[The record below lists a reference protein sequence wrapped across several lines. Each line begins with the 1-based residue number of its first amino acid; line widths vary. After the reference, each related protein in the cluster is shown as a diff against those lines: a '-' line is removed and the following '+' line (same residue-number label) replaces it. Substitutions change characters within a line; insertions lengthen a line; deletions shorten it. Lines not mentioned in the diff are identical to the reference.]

1 MLSWILKRFAMKK
14 SDLELYTPE
23 RWYIN
28 IYKTN
33 GTLILSHG
41 FTSKSC
47 AESFLNGVLDSINS
61 SIKGGAK
68 VDQNVNLPIIEEAIG
83 WKVGDE
89 TFSDYHEA
97 LWCSWNNNYQKIE
110 GIFKKD

>member
-1 MLSWILKRFAMKK
+1 MKR

-28 IYKTN
+28 LYKID

-41 FTSKSC
+41 FTSKRC
-47 AESFLNGVLDSINS
+47 AESFLNGLLDSINS
-61 SIKGGAK
+61 SI
-68 VDQNVNLPIIEEAIG
+68 NVNLPIIEEAIG

-97 LWCSWNNNYQKIE
+97 LWYTWNNNYQKIE

>member
-1 MLSWILKRFAMKK
+1 MKK
-14 SDLELYTPE
+14 SELELYTPE
-23 RWYIN
+23 RWYMN
-28 IYKTN
+28 LYKID

-41 FTSKSC
+41 FTNKRC
-47 AESFLNGVLDSINS
+47 AESFLKGVLESIKS
-61 SIKGGAK
+61 SIKSGAK
-68 VDQNVNLPIIEEAIG
+68 GDPNVNLPIIEEAIG

-97 LWCSWNNNYQKIE
+97 LWYSWNHDNTRIE

>member
-1 MLSWILKRFAMKK
+1 MQKTIKQLLTFSLMAQFIK

-28 IYKTN
+28 LYKID

-41 FTSKSC
+41 FTSKRC
-47 AESFLNGVLDSINS
+47 AESFLNGLLDSINS
-61 SIKGGAK
+61 SI
-68 VDQNVNLPIIEEAIG
+68 NVNLPIIEEAIG

-97 LWCSWNNNYQKIE
+97 LWCSWNHENQRIR

>member
-1 MLSWILKRFAMKK
+1 MKK

-28 IYKTN
+28 LYKID

-41 FTSKSC
+41 FTSKRC
-47 AESFLNGVLDSINS
+47 AESFLKGVLDSIES
-61 SIKGGAK
+61 GFKGGSK
-68 VDQNVNLPIIEEAIG
+68 RNPNVNLPIIEEAIG

-97 LWCSWNNNYQKIE
+97 LWYTWNNNNQKIE

>member
-1 MLSWILKRFAMKK
+1 MKR

-28 IYKTN
+28 LYKID

-41 FTSKSC
+41 FTSKRC
-47 AESFLNGVLDSINS
+47 AESFLNGLLDSINS
-61 SIKGGAK
+61 SI
-68 VDQNVNLPIIEEAIG
+68 NVNLPIIEEAIG